1 MDEFFSSLNVVFFQK
16 WILSHHN
23 PDLIIKMDTND
34 RITIDNQSSSSTITF
49 YHDNIIE
56 LTTINKSTGQTEFYL
71 HFQMQSL
78 LQAVNLFDEMV
89 ICIQKIAARP
99 AIRVLLCCSG
109 GLTTSFFANKLH
121 QGIELLD
128 LHFTIDATG
137 YQNVFYQGNQYDVI
151 LLAPQISHVYHKVK
165 AVLKSQAVRVIPGEI
180 FATYD
185 VKAAIDLITAAYA
198 RKTVPPRK
206 TNALTIHQKV
216 DNKSPVLVFSLFR
229 NSQRVHL
236 AYRLYEKDMNIVI
249 DDEIIKPHVK
259 ADDIFHVIDTIL
271 VNYPDI
277 ETIGI
282 STPGIIN
289 DDGLLSSTS
298 VRGFENI
305 YLEKML
311 KERYTAN
318 IVIAN
323 DVNTAAVGFYAC
335 QDKCDSLAFLFQPIH
350 HLSGAGI
357 VINGNLVKG
366 SHNLAGE
373 IQYLP
378 MALSNSPMIL
388 NRTIEGSLELAGKT
402 IMSIMALL
410 APEVVVV
417 YCDLITNEDRL
428 YDELGR
434 HLQKSYL
441 PKIIKVTNML
451 DYTLLGQL
459 ILSC

>member
-1 MDEFFSSLNVVFFQK
+1 ASK
-16 WILSHHN
+16 
-23 PDLIIKMDTND
+23 
-34 RITIDNQSSSSTITF
+34 
-49 YHDNIIE
+49 
-56 LTTINKSTGQTEFYL
+56 
-71 HFQMQSL
+71 
-78 LQAVNLFDEMV
+78 LQ
-89 ICIQKIAARP
+89 
-99 AIRVLLCCSG
+99 
-109 GLTTSFFANKLH
+109 
-121 QGIELLD
+121 QGVELLD

-137 YQNVFYQGNQYDVI
+137 YQNVFYQGHKYDVI
-151 LLAPQISHVYHKVK
+151 LLAPQIGHVYHKVK
-165 AVLKSQAVRVIPGEI
+165 AVLKEQAVKIIPGEI

-185 VKAAIDLITAAYA
+185 VKAAIDLITATYA
-198 RKTVPPRK
+198 KNNVIPKKSGFVRAR
-206 TNALTIHQKV
+206 LKV
-216 DNKSPVLVFSLFR
+216 ANKKPVLVFSLFR

-236 AYRLYEKDMNIVI
+236 AYRLYEEDMNIVI

-259 ADDIFHVIDTIL
+259 AGDIFHVIDAIM
-271 VNYPDI
+271 VDHPEI
-277 ETIGI
+277 ETIGV

-289 DDGLLSSTS
+289 DDGLLCSTS

-311 KERYTAN
+311 KERYDVD

-335 QDKCDSLAFLFQPIH
+335 QDKCESLAFLFQPIH

-378 MALSNSPMIL
+378 MALSDSPLIL
-388 NRTIEGSLELAGKT
+388 NRTIEGSLELVSKT
-402 IMSIMALL
+402 ILSIMALI

-434 HLQKSYL
+434 HLQKSSL
-441 PKIIKVTNML
+441 PKIVKVTNML
-451 DYTLLGQL
+451 EYTLLGQL

>member
-1 MDEFFSSLNVVFFQK
+1 MDEFFSTLNVVFFQK
-16 WILSHHN
+16 WIISHHN
-23 PDLIIKMDTND
+23 PDFIIQMAASD
-34 RITIDNQSSSSTITF
+34 RITIENKSSSSTITF

-56 LTTINKSTGQTEFYL
+56 LATTNKSTRRIEFYL
-71 HFQMQSL
+71 HFQMRSL
-78 LQAVNLFDEMV
+78 LQAVKLFDEMV
-89 ICIQKIAARP
+89 VCIEKIDARP
-99 AIRVLLCCSG
+99 AIRVLLCCTG
-109 GLTTSFFANKLH
+109 GLTTSFFASKLQ
-121 QGIELLD
+121 QGVELLD

-137 YQNVFYQGNQYDVI
+137 YQNVFYQGHKYDVI
-151 LLAPQISHVYHKVK
+151 LLAPQIGHVYHKVK
-165 AVLKSQAVRVIPGEI
+165 AVLKEQAVKIIPGEI

-185 VKAAIDLITAAYA
+185 VKAAIDLITATYA
-198 RKTVPPRK
+198 KNNVIPKKSGFVRAR
-206 TNALTIHQKV
+206 LKV
-216 DNKSPVLVFSLFR
+216 ANKKPVLVFSLFR

-236 AYRLYEKDMNIVI
+236 AYRLYEEDMNIVI

-259 ADDIFHVIDTIL
+259 AGDIFHVIDAIM
-271 VNYPDI
+271 VDHPEI
-277 ETIGI
+277 ETIGV

-289 DDGLLSSTS
+289 DDGLLCSTS

-311 KERYTAN
+311 KERYDVD

-335 QDKCDSLAFLFQPIH
+335 QDKCESLAFLFQPIH

-378 MALSNSPMIL
+378 MALSDSPLIL
-388 NRTIEGSLELAGKT
+388 NRTIEGSLELVSKT
-402 IMSIMALL
+402 ILSIMALI

-434 HLQKSYL
+434 HLQKSSL
-441 PKIIKVTNML
+441 PKIVKVTNML
-451 DYTLLGQL
+451 EYTLLGQL